1 MQLFNITWKW
11 NIPNALSLLR
21 ILLVP
26 CFATLYLLHYDG
38 WSFAALALSGIT
50 DMLDGFIARHFN
62 QITDCGKL
70 LDPLSD
76 KLTQVAVV
84 ICLATRYHEILPL
97 AVLCLL
103 KEAAQAIGGI
113 ILLRRRSEV
122 RGSKWFGKMYTV
134 VFYLSMILLVLWHD
148 EMIALATWLPMALIA
163 LVIVTTIWAFV
174 GYMRLFI
181 QISRA
186 ESRQLSADAE
196 KGETV

>member
-11 NIPNALSLLR
+11 NIPNALSILR

-26 CFATLYLLHYDG
+26 CFAVLYLLHYDS
-38 WSFAALALSGIT
+38 WSFAVLALSGLT
-50 DMLDGFIARHFN
+50 DALDGFIARRFN

-84 ICLATRYHEILPL
+84 ICLATRYREILPL

-103 KEAAQAIGGI
+103 KEAMQAIGGI
-113 ILLRRRSEV
+113 ILLRQRSEV
-122 RGSKWFGKMYTV
+122 RSSKWFGKMYTV
-134 VFYLSMILLVLWHD
+134 VFYVTMILLVLWYD
-148 EMIALATWLPMALIA
+148 EMVTLAAWLPTALIA
-163 LVIVTTIWAFV
+163 LVIVTTLWAFF
-174 GYMRLFI
+174 GYMRLFV

-186 ESRQLSADAE
+186 EKQQLSPKTE
-196 KGETV
+196 KGESV